1 MGQQGKVIVLN
12 PIYSPIQ
19 TTDKRYIIVTGGRGS
34 SKSFSINTLLCL
46 LTYLKGHR
54 ILFLRYTLT
63 SAEISIIPE
72 FLEKIDL
79 LEVPQDFKAKETSV
93 TNLRTGSDILFRGIK
108 TSSGNQTANLK
119 SIQGVTTL
127 VIEEAEELKDEA
139 TFDKIDLSVR
149 SNKGVNRVILI
160 LNPTTKDH
168 WIYQRWFE
176 GHLAYKDIDGE
187 KIPIS
192 MHPDVLH
199 IHTTYLDNLE
209 HLPAD
214 FVEQLRA
221 TKYKNPA
228 KYKHVILG
236 GWLER
241 AEGVV
246 FENWEEGD
254 FDDTLP
260 YCYGL
265 DFGFYPDPLAMTKV
279 AVNQRTKTI
288 YLKEELYELKL
299 GTGQVVS
306 KVAGSVARR
315 NDLIVTDTN
324 EPRTTL
330 ELSQGGLNVARAEK
344 GNGSVTQDLKEM
356 MDYRIII
363 EPSSFNLKRELN
375 SYVWNDKRAS
385 IPIDANNHAI
395 DAARY
400 GFRRLVKPAPTLS
413 IIRRQ

>member
-1 MGQQGKVIVLN
+1 MITLN
-12 PIYSPIQ
+12 PIYDSIP

-46 LTYLKGHR
+46 ATYEVGHR

-79 LEVPQDFKAKETSV
+79 LEVPHDFKSRETSV

-127 VIEEAEELKDEA
+127 VIEEAEEVKNESD
-139 TFDKIDLSVR
+139 FDKIDLSVR
-149 SNKGVNRVILI
+149 SNRAVNRVILI

-176 GHLAYKDIDGE
+176 GHLSYKEIDGE
-187 KIPIS
+187 KIPVS
-192 MHPDVLH
+192 NHPDVLH

-214 FVEQLRA
+214 FVAQLRA
-221 TKYKNPA
+221 LKQKAPVKYR
-228 KYKHVILG
+228 HTILG
-236 GWLER
+236 GWLEKS
-241 AEGVV
+241 EGVV
-246 FENWEEGD
+246 FETWDEGE
-254 FDDTLP
+254 FDETLP

-265 DFGFYPDPLAMTKV
+265 DFGFYPDPLAMTRV
-279 AVNQRTKTI
+279 AVNQREKKI
-288 YLKEELYELKL
+288 YLQQAVYDYKL
-299 GTGQVVS
+299 PTEQVVA
-306 KVAGSVARR
+306 KVGGAVVRR
-315 NDLIVTDTN
+315 TDLIVTDTN

-330 ELSQGGLNVARAEK
+330 GLQNSGLNVVKAEK
-344 GNGSVTQDLKEM
+344 GNGSVIQDIKEM
-356 MDYRIII
+356 MDYRIIVDP
-363 EPSSFNLKRELN
+363 ESYDLKRELN
-375 SYVWNDKRAS
+375 AYVWNDKKAS
-385 IPIDANNHAI
+385 IPIDANNHLI

-400 GFRRLVKPAPTLS
+400 GFRRLVAKPPALTIL
-413 IIRRQ
+413 RRQ